1 MLVFWRHFRLGLFVV
16 VFIGLGI
23 YLGFTTPWRRVF
35 GPAPDY
41 AAVVRDGDPL
51 VAAIYRFRA
60 ENGLWPEYLDD
71 LVPRYVAAT
80 PGPTWYF
87 TVEEGA
93 SLATTVDADQTHV
106 GYGFDAVHPGWRV
119 FGNNGTRTL
128 RDDTGAAA
136 THPAAAS
143 PEKRTA
149 NALAE
154 LDRRIAREAAL
165 VEHRRSKAAVLVSL
179 HRTTEAREVI
189 EQAAHD
195 FPDDAWPE
203 QALAALDPTPDAV
216 AAFAKW
222 DAEHPSFTHDYY
234 LSLLYRMVHDEDRA
248 LAAMAHAMTLFIEI
262 GSDDTHIL
270 AFYLFDMARYALVRK
285 QYPLVLR
292 ITDAWQK
299 ESMAHHVEENSYLPL
314 RAVAELA
321 LGDRAAAEKD
331 LAMLETLKTPTWARH
346 IEALKTA
353 LASDDRTFVY
363 DPGNA
368 PPPFDVFPLPQ

>member
-1 MLVFWRHFRLGLFVV
+1 VLAFWRHFRLGLFVV
-16 VFIGLGI
+16 VFVALGI

-71 LVPRYVAAT
+71 LVPHYVVA
-80 PGPTWYF
+80 PPKPTWYF
-87 TVEEGA
+87 TVEGGA

-106 GYGFDAVHPGWRV
+106 GYGFEAKHPGWRI
-119 FGNNGTRTL
+119 FGNDGIRSL

-143 PEKRTA
+143 LLERTA
-149 NALAE
+149 NELAE
-154 LDRRIAREAAL
+154 MDQRITREPAII
-165 VEHRRSKAAVLVSL
+165 EHRRSKAAVLVSL

-189 EQAAHD
+189 ERAARD
-195 FPDDAWPE
+195 FPDDVWP
-203 QALAALDPTPDAV
+203 QLARAALDPTPGAV

-222 DAEHPSFTHDYY
+222 NAERPRFTHDYY
-234 LSLLYRMVHDEDRA
+234 LSLLYRMVNDDGDA
-248 LAAMAHAMTLFIEI
+248 VAAMERAMTLSIEI

-270 AFYLFDMARYALVRK
+270 AFYLFDMARFALARK
-285 QYPLVLR
+285 QYPLVLQ
-292 ITDAWQK
+292 ITNAWQK
-299 ESMAHHVEENSYLPL
+299 ESMAHRVEENSYLPL
-314 RAVAELA
+314 RAAAELA

-331 LAMLETLKTPTWARH
+331 LAMLETLKTRTWAQQ
-346 IEALKTA
+346 IDALKTA
-353 LASDDRTFVY
+353 VAGDERKFAY
-363 DPGNA
+363 DPGRA